1 MTFAPDRLSVAPMM
15 DWTDGHFRFLMR
27 RITKR
32 TLLYTEMITAQ
43 AVVFGDA
50 ERLLAFNPEEK
61 PLILQLGGSDPDLL
75 AKACRIAAPMGF
87 DGVNLNA
94 GCPSE
99 RVSAGCFGAALRKDP
114 VLIKECLSAMKEN
127 SLAPVS
133 VKSRIALEEDTP
145 DTDGYDNLTDFVEQA
160 ESAGCETFIIHARK
174 ARLKGFTP
182 KQNRERPSLNYDA
195 VYRLKRDFPHLT
207 IAINGNISTLAD
219 AREHLKSVDGA
230 MIGRAAYAAPMT
242 FAAADAEIFGLSSPQ
257 KTAREVVLS
266 MEDYINGEIARG
278 VRLSSITR
286 HMLGLF
292 RGLPGAAGWRRVL
305 TEKAVL
311 PDADFKTVALALQN
325 VICSS

>member
-15 DWTDGHFRFLMR
+15 DWTDRHFRFMMR
-27 RITKR
+27 QITKR
-32 TLLYTEMITAQ
+32 TLLYTEMVTAQ

-61 PLILQLGGSDPDLL
+61 PLILQLGGADPDLL

-114 VLIKECLSAMKEN
+114 NLIAECLSAMKEN
-127 SLAPVS
+127 SPVPVS

-145 DTDGYDNLTDFVEQA
+145 DTDGFDNLAAFVEKA
-160 ESAGCETFIIHARK
+160 ERAGCKTFIIHARK

-182 KQNRERPSLNYDA
+182 KQNRERPALDYEA

-207 IAINGNISTLAD
+207 IAVNGNISTLED
-219 AREHLKSVDGA
+219 ARKHLKNVDGA
-230 MIGRAAYAAPMT
+230 MIGRAAYATPMI
-242 FAAADAEIFGLSSPQ
+242 FATASVLFPLPSSS
-257 KTAREVVLS
+257 TVS
-266 MEDYINGEIARG
+266 MKSLLNF
-278 VRLSSITR
+278 S
-286 HMLGLF
+286 
-292 RGLPGAAGWRRVL
+292 
-305 TEKAVL
+305 
-311 PDADFKTVALALQN
+311 
-325 VICSS
+325 

>member
-15 DWTDGHFRFLMR
+15 DWTDRHFRFMMR
-27 RITKR
+27 QITKR
-32 TLLYTEMITAQ
+32 TLLYTEMVTAQ

-61 PLILQLGGSDPDLL
+61 PLILQLGGADPDLL

-114 VLIKECLSAMKEN
+114 NLIAECLSAMKEN
-127 SLAPVS
+127 SPVPVS

-145 DTDGYDNLTDFVEQA
+145 DTDGFDNLAAFVEKA
-160 ESAGCETFIIHARK
+160 ERAGCKTFIIHARK

-182 KQNRERPSLNYDA
+182 KQNRERPALDYET

-207 IAINGNISTLAD
+207 IAVNGNISTLED
-219 AREHLKSVDGA
+219 ARKHLKNVDGA
-230 MIGRAAYAAPMT
+230 MIGRAAYATPMI
-242 FAAADAEIFGLSSPQ
+242 FATADSEIFGDSAPP

-266 MEDYINGEIARG
+266 VKDYIDAEIARG
-278 VRLSSITR
+278 ERLSSITR

-292 RGLPGAAGWRRVL
+292 RGLPGAAGWRRTL

-311 PDADFKTVALALQN
+311 PGADFKTVALALRN
-325 VICSS
+325 VISSS

>member
-15 DWTDGHFRFLMR
+15 DWTDRHFRFMMR
-27 RITKR
+27 QITKR
-32 TLLYTEMITAQ
+32 TLLYTEMVTAQ

-61 PLILQLGGSDPDLL
+61 PLILQLGGADPDLL

-114 VLIKECLSAMKEN
+114 NLIAECLSAMKEN
-127 SLAPVS
+127 SPVPVS

-145 DTDGYDNLTDFVEQA
+145 DTDGFDNLAAFVEKA
-160 ESAGCETFIIHARK
+160 ERAGCKTFIIHARK

-182 KQNRERPSLNYDA
+182 KQNRERPALDYEA

-207 IAINGNISTLAD
+207 IAVNGNISTLED
-219 AREHLKSVDGA
+219 ARKHLKNVDGA
-230 MIGRAAYAAPMT
+230 MIGRAAYATPMI
-242 FAAADAEIFGLSSPQ
+242 FATADSEIFGDSAPP

-266 MEDYINGEIARG
+266 VKDYIDAEIARG
-278 VRLSSITR
+278 ERLSSITR

-292 RGLPGAAGWRRVL
+292 RGLPGAAGWRRTL

-311 PDADFKTVALALQN
+311 PGADFKTVALALRN
-325 VICSS
+325 VISSS